1 MSAADIYYSKKY
13 QDDFYEYRHVI
24 LPKELAKRVP
34 PKTLMSEEQWRSIGV
49 QQSLGWEHYMIHNP
63 EKHVLCF
70 RRPLPGV
77 EGGSIP
83 Y

>member
-34 PKTLMSEEQWRSIGV
+34 RALMSEDQWRSIGV
-49 QQSLGWEHYMIHNP
+49 QQSLGWEHYMIHSP
-63 EKHVLCF
+63 ERHVLCF

-77 EGGSIP
+77 ECATIP

>member
-24 LPKELAKRVP
+24 LPKELAKQVP
-34 PKTLMSEEQWRSIGV
+34 RTLMSENEWRGIGV
-49 QQSLGWEHYMIHNP
+49 QQSLGWEHYLIHGP
-63 EKHVLCF
+63 ERHVLCF

-77 EGGSIP
+77 EGANIP

>member
-13 QDDFYEYRHVI
+13 QDEFYEYRHVI
-24 LPKELAKRVP
+24 LPKELAKRA
-34 PKTLMSEEQWRSIGV
+34 PKKLMTEDEWRGIGV
-49 QQSLGWEHYMIHNP
+49 QQSLGWEHYMIHGP

-70 RRPLPGV
+70 RRPLTN
-77 EGGSIP
+77 ITDAKIL

>member
-13 QDDFYEYRHVI
+13 QDEFYEYRHVI

-34 PKTLMSEEQWRSIGV
+34 PKKLMAEDEWRGIGV
-49 QQSLGWEHYMIHNP
+49 QQSLGWEHYMIHSP

-70 RRPLPGV
+70 RRPLPNV
-77 EGGSIP
+77 DAKIP